1 MFKLRSCVM
10 LALVAMA
17 LMVVSV
23 SDTSACGGCGTPCG
37 VTCCEPCCAPAPEP
51 CCQPCCPPPP
61 VRMELCVKDP
71 CSCCTY
77 QASVCIPACC
87 AGEEA
92 CVTWRRG
99 WFGRRVATYTWKCCG
114 HCVDIVVTRHGRVI
128 VRG

>member
-1 MFKLRSCVM
+1 MFKLRSFLL
-10 LALVAMA
+10 LAVVAAA
-17 LMVVSV
+17 LMVASA
-23 SDTSACGGCGTPCG
+23 SDASACGSCGTPCG
-37 VTCCEPCCAPAPEP
+37 VSCCEPCCTP
-51 CCQPCCPPPP
+51 CCQPCPPPP
-61 VRMELCVKDP
+61 VKIVLCVEDP

-92 CVTWRRG
+92 CVSWRRG